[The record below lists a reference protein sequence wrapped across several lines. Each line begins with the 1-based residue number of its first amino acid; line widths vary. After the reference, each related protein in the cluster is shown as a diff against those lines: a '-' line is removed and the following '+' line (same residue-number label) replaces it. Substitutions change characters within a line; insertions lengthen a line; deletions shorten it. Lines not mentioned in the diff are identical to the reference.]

1 VTVGLGDTL
10 KGFRKKAEDAAV
22 EHKDQIH
29 ETVQKAEVAADQR
42 TGGKYHDQ
50 IQQAAGKVDTFVEGL
65 DATDGK
71 AVGEEAG
78 GGAGKPPAS

>member
-10 KGFRKKAEDAAV
+10 KGFRKKAKDAAV

-29 ETVQKAEVAADQR
+29 EAVEKAEVATDQR
-42 TGGKYHDQ
+42 TGGRYHDQ

-71 AVGEEAG
+71 AGGEEAA
-78 GGAGKPPAS
+78 GGAGTPPAS

>member
-1 VTVGLGDTL
+1 VNVGLVDTL

-29 ETVQKAEVAADQR
+29 EAVQKAEVAADQR
-42 TGGKYHDQ
+42 TSGKYHDQ

-65 DATDGK
+65 DSGDAK
-71 AVGEEAG
+71 AAGGEAG

>member
-1 VTVGLGDTL
+1 MGLGDTL

-29 ETVQKAEVAADQR
+29 EAVQKAEVAADQR

-50 IQQAAGKVDTFVEGL
+50 IQQAAGKVDTFVETL
-65 DATDGK
+65 DAGDGK
-71 AVGEEAG
+71 AAAEEPG
-78 GGAGKPPAS
+78 GVPGKPPAS

>member
-1 VTVGLGDTL
+1 MGLGDTL

-29 ETVQKAEVAADQR
+29 EAVQKAEVAADQR

-50 IQQAAGKVDTFVEGL
+50 IQQAAGKVDTFVEEL
-65 DATDGK
+65 DTNDGR
-71 AVGEEAG
+71 AAADEAG
-78 GGAGKPPAS
+78 GPGKPPAS

>member
-29 ETVQKAEVAADQR
+29 EAVQKAEVAADQR

-50 IQQAAGKVDTFVEGL
+50 IQQAAGKVDTFVAGL
-65 DATDGK
+65 DPTDGK
-71 AVGEEAG
+71 AGGDDAAG
-78 GGAGKPPAS
+78 GAAKPSAS

>member
-29 ETVQKAEVAADQR
+29 EAVQKAEVAADQR
-42 TGGKYHDQ
+42 TGGKYHDR
-50 IQQAAGKVDTFVEGL
+50 IQQAAGKVDTFVEEL
-65 DATDGK
+65 DANDGK
-71 AVGEEAG
+71 AAADEPG
-78 GGAGKPPAS
+78 GPGKPPAS